1 MIERI
6 LRFSLKQK
14 LLVLFGVI
22 LLIAGGIAALRVLPI
37 DAVPDVTNI
46 QVQIITSSPTLAP
59 LEVERY
65 ITFPIEV
72 AMSGLPGVEEI
83 RSISKFGLS
92 VVTVVFHDN
101 VDIYFARQLV
111 FERLQTAKENIPPEF
126 GTPKLGPISTGL
138 GEIYQYIVRPK
149 DKSVKQDSTWLME
162 TRTLQDWIVKRHL
175 LTVPGVNEVNSWG
188 GIEKQYQVLVDP
200 QKLLSYNLTLRDVFN
215 AIVENN
221 ANAGGA
227 YIEHANEQ
235 YLIRGSGLVQ
245 NIEDIKNII
254 VKTNNN
260 GTPIYVHNVA
270 DVKIGGAIRQG
281 AVTMNGE
288 GEVTAGIV
296 MMLKGENSRAVVDRI
311 KGKIE
316 KIKKVLP
323 DTVTIEPY
331 YDRAELVNKTIKTV
345 RSNLI
350 KGGILVIL
358 ILVLLLFNLRG
369 GFIVASVIPLS
380 MLFAVIMMIA
390 TGISGNLMSLGAI
403 DFGLI
408 VDGAVVMVENAVRRL
423 HEKRNGISTEET
435 LLESALEVG
444 RPIVFGVGI
453 IIIVYL
459 PIMTL
464 TGIEGKMFKPM
475 AYTVTYALIGSLIL
489 SLTYVPVMNALMFR
503 NGKVI
508 EKESPIITWAKKIYA
523 PLLRKIIH
531 KRVIVAGVA
540 TALVIISLAIF
551 PFLGSEFIPQLDEG
565 AITVEVRRLPGISL
579 ETSLKITSLIEKE
592 LLKFPEVEY
601 VVSKTGRPDIGTDPM
616 GIEQSDVEV
625 HLKPYHE
632 WTTGRSK
639 EELIEA
645 MSKELSKIPGIVFSF
660 TQPIQMRFSELIAG
674 VRSDIAIKIFGEDL
688 DTLKEKAEEIAKVVS
703 KIRGAADVKVEQ
715 VSGLP
720 QLVIK
725 PDRAKIAR
733 YGINVADVNQ
743 IIEIAIAGKS
753 AGEVFEGEKRFD
765 LVVRF
770 KEDAR
775 NNIDAIKSILV
786 PTPNGSSIP
795 LSQIA
800 DVYIEEGPAQISRE
814 HGQRRIVVELNVRG
828 RDIGSFVEEA
838 EKIIYEKVKL
848 PPGYYLEWGGTFEQ
862 LQRARERLA
871 IVVPLSLFLIF
882 LLLFISFGSIR
893 NVLLIF
899 TGIPFAI
906 VGGIFSLLIRG
917 MHFSI
922 SAGVGFIA
930 LFGVAVLNGI
940 VMVSFINKLRQEG
953 KPLEEAVIEG
963 ATIRLRPVLMTALVA
978 SLGFIPMAIS
988 TGAGAEVQRPLATV
1002 VIGGLITSTLL
1013 TLFVLP
1019 TLYMWFEK
1027 RENLKGSYEQ
1037 N

>member
-215 AIVENN
+215 AIAENN

-270 DVKIGGAIRQG
+270 DVKIDGAIRQG
-281 AVTMNGE
+281 AVTMNDN
-288 GEVTAGIV
+288 GEVVAGIV
-296 MMLKGENSRAVVDRI
+296 MMLKGENSRVVVNRV
-311 KGKIE
+311 KEKIE
-316 KIKKVLP
+316 AIKRALP
-323 DTVTIEPY
+323 DTVTIEPF
-331 YDRAELVNKTIKTV
+331 YDRTELVNKTIRTV
-345 RSNLI
+345 TTNLI
-350 KGGILVIL
+350 EGGILVIL
-358 ILVLLLFNLRG
+358 ILILLLFNLRG

-380 MLFAVIMMIA
+380 MLFAVIMMVA
-390 TGISGNLMSLGAI
+390 TGVSGNLMSLGAI

-423 HEKRNGISTEET
+423 NEKRNELTTEET

-464 TGIEGKMFKPM
+464 TGMEGKMFRPM
-475 AYTVTYALIGSLIL
+475 AYTVTYALIGALIL
-489 SLTYVPVMNALMFR
+489 SLTYVPAMNALIFR
-503 NGKVI
+503 KGNVA
-508 EKESPIITWAKKIYA
+508 EKESPIITFAKRIYV
-523 PLLRKIIH
+523 PLLRKILH

-540 TALVIISLAIF
+540 ATLVVISLIIF

-565 AITVEVRRLPGISL
+565 SIAIQVLRLPSSSL
-579 ETSLKITSLIEKE
+579 TTAVNTSSLIEKE
-592 LLKFPEVEY
+592 ILKFPEVNY
-601 VVSKTGRPDIGTDPM
+601 VVSKTGRAEIGTDPM
-616 GIEQSDVEV
+616 GVEMSDILVM
-625 HLKPYHE
+625 LKPEEE
-632 WTTGRSK
+632 WKTGRTK
-639 EELIEA
+639 EELVNA
-645 MSKELSKIPGIVFSF
+645 MSKELSKFPGMIFSF
-660 TQPIQMRFSELIAG
+660 SQPIQLRVAELIAG

-775 NNIDAIKSILV
+775 NNIDAIKNILV
-786 PTPNGSSIP
+786 PTPNGSNIP

-871 IVVPLSLFLIF
+871 VVVPLSLFLIF

-893 NVLLIF
+893 NVLLVF

-1027 RENLKGSYEQ
+1027 QKEEPEL
-1037 N
+1037 

>member
-1 MIERI
+1 
-6 LRFSLKQK
+6 
-14 LLVLFGVI
+14 
-22 LLIAGGIAALRVLPI
+22 
-37 DAVPDVTNI
+37 
-46 QVQIITSSPTLAP
+46 
-59 LEVERY
+59 
-65 ITFPIEV
+65 
-72 AMSGLPGVEEI
+72 
-83 RSISKFGLS
+83 
-92 VVTVVFHDN
+92 
-101 VDIYFARQLV
+101 
-111 FERLQTAKENIPPEF
+111 
-126 GTPKLGPISTGL
+126 
-138 GEIYQYIVRPK
+138 
-149 DKSVKQDSTWLME
+149 
-162 TRTLQDWIVKRHL
+162 
-175 LTVPGVNEVNSWG
+175 
-188 GIEKQYQVLVDP
+188 
-200 QKLLSYNLTLRDVFN
+200 
-215 AIVENN
+215 
-221 ANAGGA
+221 
-227 YIEHANEQ
+227 
-235 YLIRGSGLVQ
+235 
-245 NIEDIKNII
+245 
-254 VKTNNN
+254 
-260 GTPIYVHNVA
+260 
-270 DVKIGGAIRQG
+270 
-281 AVTMNGE
+281 
-288 GEVTAGIV
+288 
-296 MMLKGENSRAVVDRI
+296 
-311 KGKIE
+311 
-316 KIKKVLP
+316 
-323 DTVTIEPY
+323 
-331 YDRAELVNKTIKTV
+331 
-345 RSNLI
+345 
-350 KGGILVIL
+350 
-358 ILVLLLFNLRG
+358 
-369 GFIVASVIPLS
+369 
-380 MLFAVIMMIA
+380 
-390 TGISGNLMSLGAI
+390 
-403 DFGLI
+403 
-408 VDGAVVMVENAVRRL
+408 
-423 HEKRNGISTEET
+423 
-435 LLESALEVG
+435 
-444 RPIVFGVGI
+444 
-453 IIIVYL
+453 
-459 PIMTL
+459 
-464 TGIEGKMFKPM
+464 MFRPM
-475 AYTVTYALIGSLIL
+475 AYTVTYALIGALIL
-489 SLTYVPVMNALMFR
+489 SLTYVPAMNALIFR
-503 NGKVI
+503 KGNVA
-508 EKESPIITWAKKIYA
+508 EKESPIITFAKRIYV
-523 PLLRKIIH
+523 PLLRKILH

-540 TALVIISLAIF
+540 ATLVVISLIIF

-565 AITVEVRRLPGISL
+565 SIAIQVLRLPSSSL
-579 ETSLKITSLIEKE
+579 TTAVNTSSLIEKE
-592 LLKFPEVEY
+592 ILKFPEVNY
-601 VVSKTGRPDIGTDPM
+601 VVSKTGRAEIGTDPM
-616 GIEQSDVEV
+616 GVEMSDILVM
-625 HLKPYHE
+625 LKPEEE
-632 WTTGRSK
+632 WKTGRTK
-639 EELIEA
+639 EELVNA
-645 MSKELSKIPGIVFSF
+645 MSKELSKFPGMIFSF
-660 TQPIQMRFSELIAG
+660 SQPIQLRVAELIAG

-775 NNIDAIKSILV
+775 NNIDAIKNILV
-786 PTPNGSSIP
+786 PTPNGSNIP

-871 IVVPLSLFLIF
+871 VVVPLSLFLIF

-893 NVLLIF
+893 NVLLVF

-1027 RENLKGSYEQ
+1027 QKEEPEL
-1037 N
+1037 

>member
-1 MIERI
+1 VIERI

-215 AIVENN
+215 AIAENN

-270 DVKIGGAIRQG
+270 DVKIDGAIRQG
-281 AVTMNGE
+281 AVTMNDN
-288 GEVTAGIV
+288 GEVVAGIV
-296 MMLKGENSRAVVDRI
+296 MMLKGENSRVVVNRV
-311 KGKIE
+311 KEKIE
-316 KIKKVLP
+316 AIKRALP
-323 DTVTIEPY
+323 DTVTIEPF
-331 YDRAELVNKTIKTV
+331 YDRTELVNKTIRTV
-345 RSNLI
+345 TTNLI
-350 KGGILVIL
+350 EGGILVIL
-358 ILVLLLFNLRG
+358 ILILLLFNLRG

-380 MLFAVIMMIA
+380 MLFAVIMMVA
-390 TGISGNLMSLGAI
+390 TGVSGNLMSLGAI

-423 HEKRNGISTEET
+423 NEKRNELTTEET

-464 TGIEGKMFKPM
+464 TGMEGKMFRPM
-475 AYTVTYALIGSLIL
+475 AYTVTYALIGALIL
-489 SLTYVPVMNALMFR
+489 SLTYVPAMNALIFR
-503 NGKVI
+503 KGNVA
-508 EKESPIITWAKKIYA
+508 EKESPIITFAKRIYV
-523 PLLRKIIH
+523 PLLRKILH

-540 TALVIISLAIF
+540 ATLVVISLIIF

-565 AITVEVRRLPGISL
+565 SIAIQVLRLPSSSL
-579 ETSLKITSLIEKE
+579 TTAVNTSSLIEKE
-592 LLKFPEVEY
+592 ILKFPEVNY
-601 VVSKTGRPDIGTDPM
+601 VVSKTGRAEIGTDPM
-616 GIEQSDVEV
+616 GVEMSDILVM
-625 HLKPYHE
+625 LKPEEE
-632 WTTGRSK
+632 WKTGRTK
-639 EELIEA
+639 EELVNA
-645 MSKELSKIPGIVFSF
+645 MSKELSKFPGMIFSF
-660 TQPIQMRFSELIAG
+660 SQPIQLRVAELIAG

-775 NNIDAIKSILV
+775 NNIDAIKNILV
-786 PTPNGSSIP
+786 PTPNGSNIP

-871 IVVPLSLFLIF
+871 VVVPLSLFLIF

-893 NVLLIF
+893 NVLLVF

-1027 RENLKGSYEQ
+1027 QKEEPEL
-1037 N
+1037 

>member
-1 MIERI
+1 VIERI

-126 GTPKLGPISTGL
+126 GTPKLGPIGTGL

-215 AIVENN
+215 AIAENN

-270 DVKIGGAIRQG
+270 DVKIDGAIRQG
-281 AVTMNGE
+281 AVTMNDN
-288 GEVTAGIV
+288 GEVVAGIV
-296 MMLKGENSRAVVDRI
+296 MMLKGENSRVVVNRV
-311 KGKIE
+311 KEKIE
-316 KIKKVLP
+316 AIKRALP
-323 DTVTIEPY
+323 DTVTIEPF
-331 YDRAELVNKTIKTV
+331 YDRTELVNKTIRTV
-345 RSNLI
+345 TTNLI
-350 KGGILVIL
+350 EGGILVIL
-358 ILVLLLFNLRG
+358 ILILLLFNLRG

-380 MLFAVIMMIA
+380 MLFAVIMMVA
-390 TGISGNLMSLGAI
+390 TGVSGNLMSLGAI

-423 HEKRNGISTEET
+423 NEKRNELTTEET

-464 TGIEGKMFKPM
+464 TGMEGKMFRPM
-475 AYTVTYALIGSLIL
+475 AYTVTYALIGALIL
-489 SLTYVPVMNALMFR
+489 SLTYVPAMNALIFR
-503 NGKVI
+503 KGNVA
-508 EKESPIITWAKKIYA
+508 EKESPIITFAKRIYV
-523 PLLRKIIH
+523 PLLRKILH

-540 TALVIISLAIF
+540 ATLVVISLIIF

-565 AITVEVRRLPGISL
+565 SIAIQVLRLPSSSL
-579 ETSLKITSLIEKE
+579 TTAVNTSSLIEKE
-592 LLKFPEVEY
+592 ILKFPEVNY
-601 VVSKTGRPDIGTDPM
+601 VVSKTGRAEIGTDPM
-616 GIEQSDVEV
+616 GVEMSDILVM
-625 HLKPYHE
+625 LKPEEE
-632 WTTGRSK
+632 WKTGRTK
-639 EELIEA
+639 EELVNA
-645 MSKELSKIPGIVFSF
+645 MSKELSKFPGMIFSF
-660 TQPIQMRFSELIAG
+660 SQPIQLRVAELIAG

-775 NNIDAIKSILV
+775 NNIDAIKNILV
-786 PTPNGSSIP
+786 PTPNGSNIP

-871 IVVPLSLFLIF
+871 VVVPLSLFLIF

-893 NVLLIF
+893 NVLLVF

-1027 RENLKGSYEQ
+1027 QKEEPEL
-1037 N
+1037 

>member
-14 LLVLFGVI
+14 LLILFAVI
-22 LLIAGGIAALRVLPI
+22 LLIAGGIAAFRILPI

-46 QVQIITSSPTLAP
+46 QVQILTNSPTLAP

-72 AMSGLPGVEEI
+72 AMNGIPDVEEI
-83 RSISKFGLS
+83 RSVSKFGLS
-92 VVTVVFHDN
+92 LVTVVFHDN

-111 FERLQTAKENIPPEF
+111 FERLQTAAEDIPPEF
-126 GTPKLGPISTGL
+126 GKPELGPTSTGL
-138 GEIYQYIVRPK
+138 GEIYQYIIRPK
-149 DKSVKQDSTWLME
+149 DKTKIQDSTSLME
-162 TRTLQDWIVKRHL
+162 MRTLQDWIAKRQL
-175 LTVPGVNEVNSWG
+175 LTVPGINEVNSFG
-188 GIEKQYQVLVDP
+188 GIEKQYQVLIDP

-215 AIVENN
+215 AVAENN

-235 YLIRGSGLVQ
+235 YLVRGSGLVQ
-245 NIEDIKNII
+245 SIDDINNII
-254 VKTNNN
+254 VKTLEN

-270 DVKIGGAIRQG
+270 DVQLGSAIRQG

-288 GEVTAGIV
+288 GEVAAGIT
-296 MMLKGENSRAVVDRI
+296 MMLKGENSRVVVDRV
-311 KGKIE
+311 KEKIE
-316 KIKKVLP
+316 TVQRALP
-323 DTVTIEPY
+323 DTVTIEPF
-331 YDRAELVNKTIKTV
+331 YDRAELVDKTIKTV
-345 RSNLI
+345 QTNLI
-350 KGGILVIL
+350 EGGILVIL
-358 ILVLLLFNLRG
+358 ILVLLLYNLRG

-380 MLFAVIMMIA
+380 MLFAVIMMVA
-390 TGISGNLMSLGAI
+390 TGVSGNLMSLGAL

-408 VDGAVVMVENAVRRL
+408 VDGAVVMVENAIRKL
-423 HEKRNGISTEET
+423 HEKRNGVSAEET

-444 RPIVFGVGI
+444 RPVVFAVGI
-453 IIIVYL
+453 IIIVYF

-475 AYTVTYALIGSLIL
+475 AYTVTYALIGALIL

-503 NGKVI
+503 KKVT
-508 EKESPIITWAKKIYA
+508 EKESPIITWSKKKYVPVLKKI
-523 PLLRKIIH
+523 LH
-531 KRVIVAGVA
+531 KRILVTGIASA
-540 TALVIISLAIF
+540 FVIISLIIF

-565 AITVEVRRLPGISL
+565 SIALQVLRLPSISL
-579 ETSLKITSLIEKE
+579 TTAVNTTSLIEKE
-592 LLKFPEVEY
+592 ILKFPEVNY
-601 VVSKTGRPDIGTDPM
+601 VVSKTGRAEIGTDPM
-616 GIEQSDVEV
+616 GVEMSDINVE
-625 HLKPYHE
+625 LKPKDE
-632 WTTGRSK
+632 WTTGRNK
-639 EELIEA
+639 EELVNA
-645 MSKELSKIPGIVFSF
+645 MSEQLSKLPGMVFSF
-660 TQPIQMRFSELIAG
+660 SQPIQLRVAELIAG
-674 VRSDIAIKIFGEDL
+674 VRSDIAIKLFGEDL
-688 DTLKEKAEEIAKVVS
+688 ETLKEKAEEIAKVVT
-703 KIRGAADVKVEQ
+703 KIEGAADVKVEQ
-715 VSGLP
+715 VTGLP
-720 QLVIK
+720 QLQIRV
-725 PDRAKIAR
+725 DRNKIAR

-743 IIEIAIAGKS
+743 IIETAIGGKS
-753 AGEVFEGEKRFD
+753 AGEVFEGERRFD

-770 KEDAR
+770 RESAR
-775 NNIDAIKSILV
+775 SDVDVIKNILV

-800 DVYIEEGPAQISRE
+800 DVYVEEGPAQISRE
-814 HGQRRIVVELNVRG
+814 HSQRRIVVELNVRG

-838 EKIIYEKVKL
+838 ERTIYDKVKL
-848 PPGYYLEWGGTFEQ
+848 PAGYYLEWGGTFEQ
-862 LQRARERLA
+862 LASARERLA

-893 NVLLIF
+893 NALLIY

-906 VGGIFSLLIRG
+906 VGGVFSLLIRG

-930 LFGVAVLNGI
+930 LFGVAVLNGV
-940 VMVSFINKLRQEG
+940 VMVSFINHLRQEG

-963 ATIRLRPVLMTALVA
+963 AATRLRPVLMTALVA

-1002 VIGGLITSTLL
+1002 VIGGLITSTIL

-1019 TLYMWFEK
+1019 TFYMWFEK
-1027 RENLKGSYEQ
+1027 RKAETPI
-1037 N
+1037 

>member
-14 LLVLFGVI
+14 LLVLFAVI
-22 LLIAGGIAALRVLPI
+22 LLIAGGIAAFRILPI

-46 QVQIITSSPTLAP
+46 QVQILTNSPTLAP

-72 AMSGLPGVEEI
+72 AMNGIPDVEEI

-111 FERLQTAKENIPPEF
+111 FERLQSAAEEIPPEF
-126 GTPKLGPISTGL
+126 GKPELGPTSTGL
-138 GEIYQYIVRPK
+138 GEIYQYIIRPK
-149 DKSVKQDSTWLME
+149 DKSIKQDSVSLME
-162 TRTLQDWIVKRHL
+162 MRTLQDWIAKRQL
-175 LTVPGVNEVNSWG
+175 LTVQGINEVNSFG
-188 GIEKQYQVLVDP
+188 GLEKQYQVMIDP
-200 QKLLSYNLTLRDVFN
+200 QKLLSYNLTLREVFN
-215 AIVENN
+215 AVAENN

-235 YLIRGSGLVQ
+235 YLVRGSGLVQ
-245 NIEDIKNII
+245 SIDDINNII
-254 VKTNNN
+254 VKTLEN

-270 DVKIGGAIRQG
+270 EVQLGSAIRQG

-288 GEVTAGIV
+288 GEVAAGIT
-296 MMLKGENSRAVVDRI
+296 MMLRGENSRVVVNRV
-311 KGKIE
+311 KEKIE
-316 KIKKVLP
+316 TIKRALP
-323 DTVTIEPY
+323 DTVTIEPF

-345 RSNLI
+345 QTNLI
-350 KGGILVIL
+350 EGGILVIL
-358 ILVLLLFNLRG
+358 ILVLLLYNLRG

-380 MLFAVIMMIA
+380 MLFAVIMMVA
-390 TGISGNLMSLGAI
+390 TGVSGNLMSLGAL

-408 VDGAVVMVENAVRRL
+408 VDGAVVMVENAIRKL
-423 HEKRNGISTEET
+423 HEKRNGVSTEET

-444 RPIVFGVGI
+444 RPVVFAVGI
-453 IIIVYL
+453 IIIVYF

-475 AYTVTYALIGSLIL
+475 AYTVTYALIGALIL
-489 SLTYVPVMNALMFR
+489 SLTYVPVMTALMFKK
-503 NGKVI
+503 KVT
-508 EKESPIITWAKKIYA
+508 ERESPIITWSKKKYVPALKKVIHKKILVTTIA
-523 PLLRKIIH
+523 TAF
-531 KRVIVAGVA
+531 VIV
-540 TALVIISLAIF
+540 SLAIF

-565 AITVEVRRLPGISL
+565 SIALEVYRLPSASL
-579 ETSLKITSLIEKE
+579 TTTVKTTTMIEDALK
-592 LLKFPEVEY
+592 KFPEVDY
-601 VVSKTGRPDIGTDPM
+601 VVSKTGRAEIGTDPM
-616 GIEQSDVEV
+616 GVEMSDVLV
-625 HLKPYHE
+625 MLRPKDE
-632 WTTGRSK
+632 WATGRNK
-639 EELIEA
+639 GELIEE
-645 MSKELSKIPGIVFSF
+645 MDKSLKKIPAIVYGFS
-660 TQPIQMRFSELIAG
+660 QPIQLRVAELIAG
-674 VRSDIAIKIFGEDL
+674 VRSDIAIKLFGEDL
-688 DTLKEKAEEIAKVVS
+688 QTLKEKAEDIAKVVT
-703 KIRGAADVKVEQ
+703 KLEGAADVKVEQ
-715 VSGLP
+715 VIGLP
-720 QLVIK
+720 QLQIRV
-725 PDRAKIAR
+725 DRSKIAR

-743 IIEIAIAGKS
+743 IIETAIGGKA
-753 AGEVFEGEKRFD
+753 AGEVFEGGRRFD

-775 NNIDAIKSILV
+775 NSVDVIKNILV
-786 PTPNGSSIP
+786 PTPNGSGIP

-800 DVYIEEGPAQISRE
+800 DVYVEEGPAQISRE
-814 HGQRRIVVELNVRG
+814 HSQRRIVVELNVRG

-838 EKIIYEKVKL
+838 EKIIYDKVQL
-848 PPGYYLEWGGTFEQ
+848 PAGYYLEWGGTFEQ
-862 LQRARERLA
+862 LANARERLT

-893 NVLLIF
+893 NALLIY

-906 VGGIFSLLIRG
+906 VGGVFSLLIRD

-930 LFGVAVLNGI
+930 LFGVAVLNGV

-953 KPLEEAVIEG
+953 MPLEEAVIEG
-963 ATIRLRPVLMTALVA
+963 AATRLRPVLMTALVA

-1002 VIGGLITSTLL
+1002 VIGGLITSTIL

-1019 TLYMWFEK
+1019 TFYMWFEK
-1027 RENLKGSYEQ
+1027 RKEEKPL
-1037 N
+1037 

>member
-1 MIERI
+1 
-6 LRFSLKQK
+6 
-14 LLVLFGVI
+14 
-22 LLIAGGIAALRVLPI
+22 
-37 DAVPDVTNI
+37 
-46 QVQIITSSPTLAP
+46 
-59 LEVERY
+59 
-65 ITFPIEV
+65 
-72 AMSGLPGVEEI
+72 
-83 RSISKFGLS
+83 
-92 VVTVVFHDN
+92 
-101 VDIYFARQLV
+101 
-111 FERLQTAKENIPPEF
+111 
-126 GTPKLGPISTGL
+126 
-138 GEIYQYIVRPK
+138 
-149 DKSVKQDSTWLME
+149 
-162 TRTLQDWIVKRHL
+162 
-175 LTVPGVNEVNSWG
+175 
-188 GIEKQYQVLVDP
+188 
-200 QKLLSYNLTLRDVFN
+200 
-215 AIVENN
+215 
-221 ANAGGA
+221 
-227 YIEHANEQ
+227 ANEQ

-270 DVKIGGAIRQG
+270 DVKIDGAIRQG
-281 AVTMNGE
+281 AVTMNDN
-288 GEVTAGIV
+288 GEVVAGIV
-296 MMLKGENSRAVVDRI
+296 MMLKGENSRVVVNRV
-311 KGKIE
+311 KEKIE
-316 KIKKVLP
+316 AIKRALP
-323 DTVTIEPY
+323 DTVTIEPF
-331 YDRAELVNKTIKTV
+331 YDRTELVNKTIRTV
-345 RSNLI
+345 TTNLI
-350 KGGILVIL
+350 EGGILVIL
-358 ILVLLLFNLRG
+358 ILILLLFNLRG

-380 MLFAVIMMIA
+380 MLFAVIMMVA
-390 TGISGNLMSLGAI
+390 TGVSGNLMSLGAI

-423 HEKRNGISTEET
+423 NEKRNELTTEET

-464 TGIEGKMFKPM
+464 TGMEGKMFRPM
-475 AYTVTYALIGSLIL
+475 AYTVTYALIGALIL
-489 SLTYVPVMNALMFR
+489 SLTYVPAMNALIFR
-503 NGKVI
+503 KGNVA
-508 EKESPIITWAKKIYA
+508 EKESPIITFAKRIYV
-523 PLLRKIIH
+523 PLLRKILH

-540 TALVIISLAIF
+540 ATLVVISLIIF

-565 AITVEVRRLPGISL
+565 SIAIQVLRLPSSSL
-579 ETSLKITSLIEKE
+579 TTAVNTSSLIEKE
-592 LLKFPEVEY
+592 ILKFPEVNY
-601 VVSKTGRPDIGTDPM
+601 VVSKTGRAEIGTDPM
-616 GIEQSDVEV
+616 GVEMSDILVM
-625 HLKPYHE
+625 LKPEEE
-632 WTTGRSK
+632 WKTGRTK
-639 EELIEA
+639 EELVNA
-645 MSKELSKIPGIVFSF
+645 MSKELSKFPGMIFSF
-660 TQPIQMRFSELIAG
+660 SQPIQLRVAELIAG

-775 NNIDAIKSILV
+775 NNIDAIKNILV
-786 PTPNGSSIP
+786 PTPNGSNIP

-871 IVVPLSLFLIF
+871 VVVPLSLFLIF

-893 NVLLIF
+893 NVLLVF

-1027 RENLKGSYEQ
+1027 QKEEPEL
-1037 N
+1037 

>member
-215 AIVENN
+215 AIAENN

-270 DVKIGGAIRQG
+270 DVKIDGAIRQG
-281 AVTMNGE
+281 AVTMNDN
-288 GEVTAGIV
+288 GEVVAGIV
-296 MMLKGENSRAVVDRI
+296 MMLKGENSRVVVNRV
-311 KGKIE
+311 KEKIE
-316 KIKKVLP
+316 AIKRALP
-323 DTVTIEPY
+323 DTVTIEPF
-331 YDRAELVNKTIKTV
+331 YDRTELVNKTIRTV
-345 RSNLI
+345 TTNLI
-350 KGGILVIL
+350 EGGILVIL
-358 ILVLLLFNLRG
+358 ILILLLFNLRG

-380 MLFAVIMMIA
+380 MLFAVIMMVA
-390 TGISGNLMSLGAI
+390 TGVSGNLMSLGAI

-423 HEKRNGISTEET
+423 NEKRNELTTEET

-464 TGIEGKMFKPM
+464 TGMEGKMFRPM
-475 AYTVTYALIGSLIL
+475 AYTVTYALIGALIL
-489 SLTYVPVMNALMFR
+489 SLTYVPAMNALIFR
-503 NGKVI
+503 KGNVA
-508 EKESPIITWAKKIYA
+508 EKESPIITFAKRIYV
-523 PLLRKIIH
+523 PLLRKILH

-540 TALVIISLAIF
+540 ATLVVISLIIF
-551 PFLGSEFIPQLDEG
+551 PL
-565 AITVEVRRLPGISL
+565 
-579 ETSLKITSLIEKE
+579 
-592 LLKFPEVEY
+592 
-601 VVSKTGRPDIGTDPM
+601 
-616 GIEQSDVEV
+616 
-625 HLKPYHE
+625 
-632 WTTGRSK
+632 
-639 EELIEA
+639 
-645 MSKELSKIPGIVFSF
+645 
-660 TQPIQMRFSELIAG
+660 
-674 VRSDIAIKIFGEDL
+674 
-688 DTLKEKAEEIAKVVS
+688 
-703 KIRGAADVKVEQ
+703 
-715 VSGLP
+715 
-720 QLVIK
+720 
-725 PDRAKIAR
+725 
-733 YGINVADVNQ
+733 
-743 IIEIAIAGKS
+743 
-753 AGEVFEGEKRFD
+753 
-765 LVVRF
+765 
-770 KEDAR
+770 
-775 NNIDAIKSILV
+775 
-786 PTPNGSSIP
+786 
-795 LSQIA
+795 
-800 DVYIEEGPAQISRE
+800 
-814 HGQRRIVVELNVRG
+814 
-828 RDIGSFVEEA
+828 
-838 EKIIYEKVKL
+838 
-848 PPGYYLEWGGTFEQ
+848 
-862 LQRARERLA
+862 
-871 IVVPLSLFLIF
+871 
-882 LLLFISFGSIR
+882 
-893 NVLLIF
+893 
-899 TGIPFAI
+899 
-906 VGGIFSLLIRG
+906 
-917 MHFSI
+917 
-922 SAGVGFIA
+922 
-930 LFGVAVLNGI
+930 
-940 VMVSFINKLRQEG
+940 
-953 KPLEEAVIEG
+953 
-963 ATIRLRPVLMTALVA
+963 
-978 SLGFIPMAIS
+978 
-988 TGAGAEVQRPLATV
+988 
-1002 VIGGLITSTLL
+1002 
-1013 TLFVLP
+1013 
-1019 TLYMWFEK
+1019 
-1027 RENLKGSYEQ
+1027 
-1037 N
+1037 

>member
-215 AIVENN
+215 AIAENN

-270 DVKIGGAIRQG
+270 DVKIDGAIRQG
-281 AVTMNGE
+281 AVTMNDN
-288 GEVTAGIV
+288 GEVVAGIV
-296 MMLKGENSRAVVDRI
+296 MMLKGENSRVVVNRV
-311 KGKIE
+311 KEKIE
-316 KIKKVLP
+316 AIKRALP
-323 DTVTIEPY
+323 DTVTIEPF
-331 YDRAELVNKTIKTV
+331 YDRTELVNKTIRTV
-345 RSNLI
+345 TTNLI
-350 KGGILVIL
+350 EGGILVIL
-358 ILVLLLFNLRG
+358 ILILLLFNLRG

-380 MLFAVIMMIA
+380 MLFAVIMMVA
-390 TGISGNLMSLGAI
+390 TGVSGNLMSLGAI

-423 HEKRNGISTEET
+423 NEKRNELTTEET

-464 TGIEGKMFKPM
+464 TGMEGKMFRPM
-475 AYTVTYALIGSLIL
+475 AYTVTYALIGALIL
-489 SLTYVPVMNALMFR
+489 SLTYVPAMNALIFR
-503 NGKVI
+503 KGNVA
-508 EKESPIITWAKKIYA
+508 EKESPIITFAKRIYV
-523 PLLRKIIH
+523 PLLRKILH

-540 TALVIISLAIF
+540 ATLVVISLIIF

-565 AITVEVRRLPGISL
+565 SIAIQVLRLPSSSL
-579 ETSLKITSLIEKE
+579 TTAVNTSSLIEKE
-592 LLKFPEVEY
+592 ILKFPEVNY
-601 VVSKTGRPDIGTDPM
+601 VVSKTGRAEIGTDPM
-616 GIEQSDVEV
+616 GVEMSDILVM
-625 HLKPYHE
+625 LKPEEE
-632 WTTGRSK
+632 WKTGRTK
-639 EELIEA
+639 EELVNA
-645 MSKELSKIPGIVFSF
+645 MSKELSKFPGMIFSF
-660 TQPIQMRFSELIAG
+660 SQPIQLRVAELIAG

-775 NNIDAIKSILV
+775 NNIDAIKNILV
-786 PTPNGSSIP
+786 PTPNGSNIP

-838 EKIIYEKVKL
+838 
-848 PPGYYLEWGGTFEQ
+848 
-862 LQRARERLA
+862 
-871 IVVPLSLFLIF
+871 LIKYC
-882 LLLFISFGSIR
+882 SFACS
-893 NVLLIF
+893 
-899 TGIPFAI
+899 
-906 VGGIFSLLIRG
+906 
-917 MHFSI
+917 M
-922 SAGVGFIA
+922 
-930 LFGVAVLNGI
+930 
-940 VMVSFINKLRQEG
+940 
-953 KPLEEAVIEG
+953 
-963 ATIRLRPVLMTALVA
+963 
-978 SLGFIPMAIS
+978 
-988 TGAGAEVQRPLATV
+988 
-1002 VIGGLITSTLL
+1002 
-1013 TLFVLP
+1013 
-1019 TLYMWFEK
+1019 
-1027 RENLKGSYEQ
+1027 
-1037 N
+1037 

>member
-1 MIERI
+1 MI
-6 LRFSLKQK
+6 
-14 LLVLFGVI
+14 
-22 LLIAGGIAALRVLPI
+22 
-37 DAVPDVTNI
+37 
-46 QVQIITSSPTLAP
+46 
-59 LEVERY
+59 
-65 ITFPIEV
+65 
-72 AMSGLPGVEEI
+72 
-83 RSISKFGLS
+83 
-92 VVTVVFHDN
+92 
-101 VDIYFARQLV
+101 
-111 FERLQTAKENIPPEF
+111 
-126 GTPKLGPISTGL
+126 
-138 GEIYQYIVRPK
+138 
-149 DKSVKQDSTWLME
+149 
-162 TRTLQDWIVKRHL
+162 
-175 LTVPGVNEVNSWG
+175 
-188 GIEKQYQVLVDP
+188 
-200 QKLLSYNLTLRDVFN
+200 
-215 AIVENN
+215 
-221 ANAGGA
+221 
-227 YIEHANEQ
+227 
-235 YLIRGSGLVQ
+235 
-245 NIEDIKNII
+245 
-254 VKTNNN
+254 
-260 GTPIYVHNVA
+260 
-270 DVKIGGAIRQG
+270 
-281 AVTMNGE
+281 
-288 GEVTAGIV
+288 
-296 MMLKGENSRAVVDRI
+296 
-311 KGKIE
+311 
-316 KIKKVLP
+316 
-323 DTVTIEPY
+323 
-331 YDRAELVNKTIKTV
+331 
-345 RSNLI
+345 
-350 KGGILVIL
+350 
-358 ILVLLLFNLRG
+358 
-369 GFIVASVIPLS
+369 
-380 MLFAVIMMIA
+380 
-390 TGISGNLMSLGAI
+390 
-403 DFGLI
+403 
-408 VDGAVVMVENAVRRL
+408 
-423 HEKRNGISTEET
+423 
-435 LLESALEVG
+435 
-444 RPIVFGVGI
+444 
-453 IIIVYL
+453 
-459 PIMTL
+459 
-464 TGIEGKMFKPM
+464 
-475 AYTVTYALIGSLIL
+475 
-489 SLTYVPVMNALMFR
+489 
-503 NGKVI
+503 
-508 EKESPIITWAKKIYA
+508 
-523 PLLRKIIH
+523 
-531 KRVIVAGVA
+531 
-540 TALVIISLAIF
+540 
-551 PFLGSEFIPQLDEG
+551 
-565 AITVEVRRLPGISL
+565 
-579 ETSLKITSLIEKE
+579 
-592 LLKFPEVEY
+592 
-601 VVSKTGRPDIGTDPM
+601 
-616 GIEQSDVEV
+616 
-625 HLKPYHE
+625 
-632 WTTGRSK
+632 
-639 EELIEA
+639 
-645 MSKELSKIPGIVFSF
+645 FSF
-660 TQPIQMRFSELIAG
+660 SQPIQLRVAELIAG

-775 NNIDAIKSILV
+775 NNIDAIKNILV
-786 PTPNGSSIP
+786 PTPNGSNIP

-871 IVVPLSLFLIF
+871 VVVPLSLFLIF

-893 NVLLIF
+893 NVLLVF

-1027 RENLKGSYEQ
+1027 QKEEPEL
-1037 N
+1037 

>member
-1 MIERI
+1 
-6 LRFSLKQK
+6 
-14 LLVLFGVI
+14 
-22 LLIAGGIAALRVLPI
+22 
-37 DAVPDVTNI
+37 
-46 QVQIITSSPTLAP
+46 
-59 LEVERY
+59 
-65 ITFPIEV
+65 
-72 AMSGLPGVEEI
+72 
-83 RSISKFGLS
+83 
-92 VVTVVFHDN
+92 
-101 VDIYFARQLV
+101 
-111 FERLQTAKENIPPEF
+111 
-126 GTPKLGPISTGL
+126 
-138 GEIYQYIVRPK
+138 
-149 DKSVKQDSTWLME
+149 
-162 TRTLQDWIVKRHL
+162 
-175 LTVPGVNEVNSWG
+175 
-188 GIEKQYQVLVDP
+188 
-200 QKLLSYNLTLRDVFN
+200 
-215 AIVENN
+215 
-221 ANAGGA
+221 
-227 YIEHANEQ
+227 
-235 YLIRGSGLVQ
+235 
-245 NIEDIKNII
+245 
-254 VKTNNN
+254 
-260 GTPIYVHNVA
+260 
-270 DVKIGGAIRQG
+270 
-281 AVTMNGE
+281 
-288 GEVTAGIV
+288 
-296 MMLKGENSRAVVDRI
+296 
-311 KGKIE
+311 
-316 KIKKVLP
+316 
-323 DTVTIEPY
+323 
-331 YDRAELVNKTIKTV
+331 
-345 RSNLI
+345 
-350 KGGILVIL
+350 
-358 ILVLLLFNLRG
+358 
-369 GFIVASVIPLS
+369 
-380 MLFAVIMMIA
+380 
-390 TGISGNLMSLGAI
+390 
-403 DFGLI
+403 
-408 VDGAVVMVENAVRRL
+408 
-423 HEKRNGISTEET
+423 
-435 LLESALEVG
+435 
-444 RPIVFGVGI
+444 
-453 IIIVYL
+453 
-459 PIMTL
+459 MTL
-464 TGIEGKMFKPM
+464 TGMEGKMFRPM
-475 AYTVTYALIGSLIL
+475 AYTVTYALIGALIL
-489 SLTYVPVMNALMFR
+489 SLTYVPAMNALIFR
-503 NGKVI
+503 KGNVA
-508 EKESPIITWAKKIYA
+508 EKESPIITFAKRIYV
-523 PLLRKIIH
+523 PLLRKILH

-540 TALVIISLAIF
+540 ATLVVISLIIF

-565 AITVEVRRLPGISL
+565 SIAIQVLRLPSSSL
-579 ETSLKITSLIEKE
+579 TTAVNTSSLIEKE
-592 LLKFPEVEY
+592 ILKFPEVNY
-601 VVSKTGRPDIGTDPM
+601 VVSKTGRAEIGTDPM
-616 GIEQSDVEV
+616 GVEMSDILVM
-625 HLKPYHE
+625 LKPEEE
-632 WTTGRSK
+632 WKTGRTK
-639 EELIEA
+639 EELVNA
-645 MSKELSKIPGIVFSF
+645 MSKELSKFPGMIFSF
-660 TQPIQMRFSELIAG
+660 SQPIQLRVAELIAG

-775 NNIDAIKSILV
+775 NNIDAIKNILV
-786 PTPNGSSIP
+786 PTPNGSNIP

-871 IVVPLSLFLIF
+871 VVVPLSLFLIF

-893 NVLLIF
+893 NVLLVF

-1027 RENLKGSYEQ
+1027 QKEEPEL
-1037 N
+1037 

>member
-14 LLVLFGVI
+14 LLVLFAVA
-22 LLIAGGIAALRVLPI
+22 LLIVGGISAFRTLPI
-37 DAVPDVTNI
+37 DAVPDVTNV
-46 QVQIITSSPTLAP
+46 QVQILTNSPTLAP

-72 AMSGLPGVEEI
+72 AMNGIPGVEEI

-101 VDIYFARQLV
+101 VDIYFARQLI
-111 FERLQTAKENIPPEF
+111 FEKLQTAVENIPSEF
-126 GTPKLGPISTGL
+126 GKPRLGPISTGL
-138 GEIYQYIVRPK
+138 GEIYQYIIRPK
-149 DKSVKQDSTWLME
+149 SRKALQDSATLME
-162 TRTLQDWIVKRHL
+162 MKTLQNWMVKRQL
-175 LTVPGVNEVNSWG
+175 LTVPGVNEVNGWG
-188 GIEKQYQVLVDP
+188 GFDKQYHVLIDP
-200 QKLLSYNLTLRDVFN
+200 QKLLSYNITLRDVFN
-215 AIVENN
+215 AVAENN

-245 NIEDIKNII
+245 SIDDIKNII
-254 VKTNNN
+254 VKTDDN

-270 DVKIGGAIRQG
+270 DVQLGAAIRQG
-281 AVTMNGE
+281 AVTMNGK
-288 GEVTAGIV
+288 GEVTAGIA
-296 MMLKGENSRAVVDRI
+296 MMVKGENSRVVVDRI
-311 KGKIE
+311 KEKLE
-316 KIKKVLP
+316 KIKRALP

-331 YDRAELVNKTIKTV
+331 YDRADLVNKTIKTV
-345 RSNLI
+345 QTNLFE
-350 KGGILVIL
+350 GGILVIL

-369 GFIVASVIPLS
+369 GFIAASVIPLS
-380 MLFAVIMMIA
+380 MLFAVIMMVA
-390 TGISGNLMSLGAI
+390 TGVSGNLMSLGAI

-408 VDGAVVMVENAVRRL
+408 VDGAVVMVENAIRKL
-423 HEKRNGISTEET
+423 HQKRNGVSTEET

-444 RPIVFGVGI
+444 RPVVFGVGI

-475 AYTVTYALIGSLIL
+475 AYTVTYALIGALIL
-489 SLTYVPVMNALMFR
+489 SLTYVPVMNVLMFR
-503 NGKVI
+503 KGKVA
-508 EKESPIITWAKKIYA
+508 EKESPIITYAKKLYI
-523 PLLRKIIH
+523 PLLKKVLHKKIIVACVAATF
-531 KRVIVAGVA
+531 VIG
-540 TALVIISLAIF
+540 SLIIF

-565 AITVEVRRLPGISL
+565 AITVEVRRLPSISL
-579 ETSLKITSLIEKE
+579 ETSLKTISIVEKE
-592 LLKFPEVEY
+592 LLKFPEVNY
-601 VVSKTGRPDIGTDPM
+601 IVSKTGRPDVGTDPM
-616 GIEQSDVEV
+616 GIEQTDVEV
-625 HLKPYHE
+625 HLKPYNE
-632 WTTGRSK
+632 WTTGRGK

-645 MSKELSKIPGIVFSF
+645 MGEQLSKIPGITFGF

-674 VRSDIAIKIFGEDL
+674 VRSDIAIKLFGEDL
-688 DTLKEKAEEIAKVVS
+688 ETLKAKAEEIAKVVS
-703 KIRGAADVKVEQ
+703 KIEGAADVKVEQ

-720 QLVIK
+720 QLQIK
-725 PDRAKIAR
+725 IDRTKIAR

-743 IIEIAIAGKS
+743 IVETAIGGKS

-770 KEDAR
+770 KEEAR
-775 NNIDAIKSILV
+775 NSVDAIKNILV
-786 PTPNGSSIP
+786 STPNGSSIP

-828 RDIGSFVEEA
+828 RDIGGFVEET
-838 EKIIYEKVKL
+838 EKIIYNKVQL
-848 PPGYYLEWGGTFEQ
+848 PTGYYLEWGGTFE
-862 LQRARERLA
+862 LLARARERLA

-893 NVLLIF
+893 NALLIY
-899 TGIPFAI
+899 TGIPFAV
-906 VGGIFSLLIRG
+906 VGGVFSLLIRE

-930 LFGVAVLNGI
+930 LFGVAVLNGV
-940 VMVSFINKLRQEG
+940 VMVSFINQLRQEG
-953 KPLEEAVIEG
+953 KSLEDAVIEG
-963 ATIRLRPVLMTALVA
+963 AATRLRPVLMTALVA

-1002 VIGGLITSTLL
+1002 VIGGLITSTIL

-1019 TLYMWFEK
+1019 TFYMWFEK
-1027 RENLKGSYEQ
+1027 RKEEEPL
-1037 N
+1037 

>member
-1 MIERI
+1 
-6 LRFSLKQK
+6 
-14 LLVLFGVI
+14 
-22 LLIAGGIAALRVLPI
+22 
-37 DAVPDVTNI
+37 
-46 QVQIITSSPTLAP
+46 
-59 LEVERY
+59 
-65 ITFPIEV
+65 
-72 AMSGLPGVEEI
+72 
-83 RSISKFGLS
+83 
-92 VVTVVFHDN
+92 
-101 VDIYFARQLV
+101 
-111 FERLQTAKENIPPEF
+111 
-126 GTPKLGPISTGL
+126 
-138 GEIYQYIVRPK
+138 
-149 DKSVKQDSTWLME
+149 
-162 TRTLQDWIVKRHL
+162 
-175 LTVPGVNEVNSWG
+175 
-188 GIEKQYQVLVDP
+188 
-200 QKLLSYNLTLRDVFN
+200 
-215 AIVENN
+215 
-221 ANAGGA
+221 
-227 YIEHANEQ
+227 
-235 YLIRGSGLVQ
+235 
-245 NIEDIKNII
+245 
-254 VKTNNN
+254 
-260 GTPIYVHNVA
+260 
-270 DVKIGGAIRQG
+270 
-281 AVTMNGE
+281 
-288 GEVTAGIV
+288 
-296 MMLKGENSRAVVDRI
+296 
-311 KGKIE
+311 
-316 KIKKVLP
+316 
-323 DTVTIEPY
+323 
-331 YDRAELVNKTIKTV
+331 
-345 RSNLI
+345 
-350 KGGILVIL
+350 
-358 ILVLLLFNLRG
+358 
-369 GFIVASVIPLS
+369 
-380 MLFAVIMMIA
+380 
-390 TGISGNLMSLGAI
+390 
-403 DFGLI
+403 
-408 VDGAVVMVENAVRRL
+408 
-423 HEKRNGISTEET
+423 
-435 LLESALEVG
+435 
-444 RPIVFGVGI
+444 
-453 IIIVYL
+453 
-459 PIMTL
+459 MTL
-464 TGIEGKMFKPM
+464 TGMEGKMFRPM
-475 AYTVTYALIGSLIL
+475 AYTVTYALIGALIL
-489 SLTYVPVMNALMFR
+489 SLTYVPAMNALIFR
-503 NGKVI
+503 KGNVA
-508 EKESPIITWAKKIYA
+508 EKESPIITFAKRIYV
-523 PLLRKIIH
+523 PLLRKILH

-540 TALVIISLAIF
+540 ATLVVISLIIF

-565 AITVEVRRLPGISL
+565 SIAIQVLRLPSSSL
-579 ETSLKITSLIEKE
+579 TTAVNTSSLIEKE
-592 LLKFPEVEY
+592 ILKFPEVNY
-601 VVSKTGRPDIGTDPM
+601 VVSKTGRAEIGTDPM
-616 GIEQSDVEV
+616 GVEMSDILVM
-625 HLKPYHE
+625 LKPKEE
-632 WTTGRSK
+632 WKTGRTK
-639 EELIEA
+639 EELVNA
-645 MSKELSKIPGIVFSF
+645 MSKELSKFPGMIFSF
-660 TQPIQMRFSELIAG
+660 SQPIQLRVAELIAG

-775 NNIDAIKSILV
+775 NNIDAIKNILV
-786 PTPNGSSIP
+786 PTPNGSNIP

-871 IVVPLSLFLIF
+871 VVVPLSLFLIF

-893 NVLLIF
+893 NVLLVF

-1019 TLYMWFEK
+1019 TLYVWFEK

>member
-1 MIERI
+1 M
-6 LRFSLKQK
+6 
-14 LLVLFGVI
+14 
-22 LLIAGGIAALRVLPI
+22 
-37 DAVPDVTNI
+37 
-46 QVQIITSSPTLAP
+46 
-59 LEVERY
+59 
-65 ITFPIEV
+65 
-72 AMSGLPGVEEI
+72 
-83 RSISKFGLS
+83 
-92 VVTVVFHDN
+92 
-101 VDIYFARQLV
+101 
-111 FERLQTAKENIPPEF
+111 
-126 GTPKLGPISTGL
+126 
-138 GEIYQYIVRPK
+138 
-149 DKSVKQDSTWLME
+149 
-162 TRTLQDWIVKRHL
+162 
-175 LTVPGVNEVNSWG
+175 
-188 GIEKQYQVLVDP
+188 
-200 QKLLSYNLTLRDVFN
+200 FN
-215 AIVENN
+215 AIAENN

-270 DVKIGGAIRQG
+270 DVKIDGAIRQG
-281 AVTMNGE
+281 AVTMNDN
-288 GEVTAGIV
+288 GEVVAGIV
-296 MMLKGENSRAVVDRI
+296 MMLKGENSRVVVNRV
-311 KGKIE
+311 KEKIE
-316 KIKKVLP
+316 AIKRALP
-323 DTVTIEPY
+323 DTVTIEPF
-331 YDRAELVNKTIKTV
+331 YDRTELVNKTIRTV
-345 RSNLI
+345 TTNLI
-350 KGGILVIL
+350 EGGILVIL
-358 ILVLLLFNLRG
+358 ILILLLFNLRG

-380 MLFAVIMMIA
+380 MLFAVIMMVA
-390 TGISGNLMSLGAI
+390 TGVSGNLMSLGAI

-423 HEKRNGISTEET
+423 NEKRNELTTEET

-464 TGIEGKMFKPM
+464 TGMEGKMFRPM
-475 AYTVTYALIGSLIL
+475 AYTVTYALIGALIL
-489 SLTYVPVMNALMFR
+489 SLTYVPAMNALIFR
-503 NGKVI
+503 KGNVA
-508 EKESPIITWAKKIYA
+508 EKESPIITFAKRIYV
-523 PLLRKIIH
+523 PLLRKILH

-540 TALVIISLAIF
+540 ATLVVISLIIF

-565 AITVEVRRLPGISL
+565 SIAIQVLRLPSSSL
-579 ETSLKITSLIEKE
+579 TTAVNTSSLIEKE
-592 LLKFPEVEY
+592 ILKFPEVNY
-601 VVSKTGRPDIGTDPM
+601 VVSKTGRAEIGTDPM
-616 GIEQSDVEV
+616 GVEMSDILVM
-625 HLKPYHE
+625 LKPEEE
-632 WTTGRSK
+632 WKTGRTK
-639 EELIEA
+639 EELVNA
-645 MSKELSKIPGIVFSF
+645 MSKELSKFPGMIFSF
-660 TQPIQMRFSELIAG
+660 SQPIQLRVAELIAG

-775 NNIDAIKSILV
+775 NNIDAIKNILV
-786 PTPNGSSIP
+786 PTPNGSNIP

-871 IVVPLSLFLIF
+871 VVVPLSLFLIF

-893 NVLLIF
+893 NVLLVF

-1027 RENLKGSYEQ
+1027 QKEEPEL
-1037 N
+1037 

>member
-1 MIERI
+1 
-6 LRFSLKQK
+6 
-14 LLVLFGVI
+14 
-22 LLIAGGIAALRVLPI
+22 
-37 DAVPDVTNI
+37 
-46 QVQIITSSPTLAP
+46 
-59 LEVERY
+59 
-65 ITFPIEV
+65 
-72 AMSGLPGVEEI
+72 
-83 RSISKFGLS
+83 
-92 VVTVVFHDN
+92 
-101 VDIYFARQLV
+101 
-111 FERLQTAKENIPPEF
+111 
-126 GTPKLGPISTGL
+126 
-138 GEIYQYIVRPK
+138 
-149 DKSVKQDSTWLME
+149 VK
-162 TRTLQDWIVKRHL
+162 I
-175 LTVPGVNEVNSWG
+175 
-188 GIEKQYQVLVDP
+188 
-200 QKLLSYNLTLRDVFN
+200 
-215 AIVENN
+215 
-221 ANAGGA
+221 
-227 YIEHANEQ
+227 
-235 YLIRGSGLVQ
+235 LIRGSGLVQ

-270 DVKIGGAIRQG
+270 DVKIDGAIRQG
-281 AVTMNGE
+281 AVTMNDN
-288 GEVTAGIV
+288 GEVVAGIV
-296 MMLKGENSRAVVDRI
+296 MMLKGENSRVVVNRV
-311 KGKIE
+311 KEKIE
-316 KIKKVLP
+316 AIKRALP
-323 DTVTIEPY
+323 DTVTIEPF
-331 YDRAELVNKTIKTV
+331 YDRTELVNKTIRTV
-345 RSNLI
+345 TTNLI
-350 KGGILVIL
+350 EGGILVIL
-358 ILVLLLFNLRG
+358 ILILLLFNLRG

-380 MLFAVIMMIA
+380 MLFAVIMMVA
-390 TGISGNLMSLGAI
+390 TGVSGNLMSLGAI

-423 HEKRNGISTEET
+423 NEKRNELTTEET

-464 TGIEGKMFKPM
+464 TGMEGKMFRPM
-475 AYTVTYALIGSLIL
+475 AYTVTYALIGALIL
-489 SLTYVPVMNALMFR
+489 SLTYVPAMNALIFR
-503 NGKVI
+503 KGNVA
-508 EKESPIITWAKKIYA
+508 EKESPIITFAKRIYV
-523 PLLRKIIH
+523 PLLRKILH

-540 TALVIISLAIF
+540 ATLVVISLIIF

-565 AITVEVRRLPGISL
+565 SIAIQVLRLPSSSL
-579 ETSLKITSLIEKE
+579 TTAVNTSSLIEKE
-592 LLKFPEVEY
+592 ILKFPEVNY
-601 VVSKTGRPDIGTDPM
+601 VVSKTGRAEIGTDPM
-616 GIEQSDVEV
+616 GVEMSDILVM
-625 HLKPYHE
+625 LKPEEE
-632 WTTGRSK
+632 WKTGRTK
-639 EELIEA
+639 EELVNA
-645 MSKELSKIPGIVFSF
+645 MSKELSKFPGMIFSF
-660 TQPIQMRFSELIAG
+660 SQPIQLRVAELIAG

-775 NNIDAIKSILV
+775 NNIDAIKNILV
-786 PTPNGSSIP
+786 PTPNGSNIP

-871 IVVPLSLFLIF
+871 VVVPLSLFLIF

-893 NVLLIF
+893 NVLLVF

-917 MHFSI
+917 MLFSI

-1027 RENLKGSYEQ
+1027 QKEEPEL
-1037 N
+1037 